1 MKKLIALLLILTMVL
16 SLAACGKREETAEPE
31 DGNNPV
37 AVEST
42 PAEEAEPDP
51 LSHEFTQ
58 YGKGTVTIVGS
69 ELTQDDY
76 GDDLLRVYY
85 KYTNNDTT
93 AAGHYLAT
101 ALTFV
106 SITQDGQEC
115 TISRAST
122 NDEFIVPADL
132 GSDLY
137 VQPGVTALQT
147 MLIPCDP
154 NGGPVD
160 ISCYLMVGSWVY
172 DPDTVETFDFQ
183 VDLKDLMGAPKFEQ
197 APITNPTYTANMS
210 ASGPYD
216 YPLDC
221 EVSIDDIE
229 LTKDCDGKDLL
240 RVFFTVTNNDEEA
253 LAPAQMLIPELYQ
266 DGVGLPY
273 ADAFWS
279 LDEPTDEDLAYEED
293 LYPGETV
300 ECSALFYP
308 RTQSPVEA
316 VIENVSAELCL
327 GARFDLKPLYEEAN
341 AQAEVAAEAAAQAA
355 AAASAADKAI
365 MAAMV
370 GAWDRTNSWPD
381 HITFHADGTGVH
393 DMTGDLFDFSYYV
406 SEGVVYLTYDDGEET
421 DYEVTVNGNDMILFN
436 AFYQEEQTFARTGT
450 AETEEPGETEP
461 AQTEP
466 AATEAAAMDWATFLI
481 GTWEDQ
487 ESGYYE
493 TFTFRADGTGMYS
506 YYDGGLMEFPFTY
519 EICDD
524 DSVDIFYDDGDVGG
538 FWMEAADENTLLISN
553 SAVSDM
559 PLIRE

>member
-1 MKKLIALLLILTMVL
+1 MKKLLAMVLVLVMVL
-16 SLAACGKREETAEPE
+16 SMAACGKKEETSVPSEGPVPQDTAAPE
-31 DGNNPV
+31 
-37 AVEST
+37 AA
-42 PAEEAEPDP
+42 PALP
-51 LSHEFTQ
+51 SFTFTQ

-85 KYTNNDTT
+85 TYINNDDT

-101 ALTFV
+101 ALEFV

-115 TISRAST
+115 MPARASV

-172 DPDTVETFDFQ
+172 NPDTTETFDFQ

-197 APITNPTYTANMS
+197 APITDPTYTANMS
-210 ASGPYD
+210 SSGPYD

-229 LTKDCDGKDLL
+229 LTKDSEGKDLL

-273 ADAFWS
+273 ADATWD

-308 RTQSPVEA
+308 RNQNPVEL
-316 VIENVSAELCL
+316 VIESTNAEYRL
-327 GARFDLKPLYEEAN
+327 GAAFDL
-341 AQAEVAAEAAAQAA
+341 AEVYAAAAAAEKAATDAAAAAA
-355 AAASAADKAI
+355 AAASAADKAL
-365 MAAMV
+365 MAEMV
-370 GAWDRTNSWPD
+370 GVWDRTNSWED
-381 HITFHADGTGVH
+381 HITFNADLTGIH
-393 DMTGDLFDFSYYV
+393 DMTGDLYPFTYLVTD
-406 SEGVVYLTYDDGEET
+406 GVVTLNYDDGEVVP
-421 DYEVTVNGNDMILFN
+421 YEVEISGNDMLLTD
-436 AFYQEEQTFARTGT
+436 ADWGDESTWVRAG
-450 AETEEPGETEP
+450 AEEPEEEEP
-461 AQTEP
+461 EEDEVP
-466 AATEAAAMDWATFLI
+466 TEASEPTLEELII
-481 GTWEDQ
+481 GTWEDL
-487 ESGYYE
+487 ESGYCE
-493 TFTFRADGTGMYS
+493 TFTFKKDGTGLYS
-506 YYDGGLMEFPFTY
+506 YNDGDAWEYTFTY
-519 EICDD
+519 EVCDD
-524 DSVDIFYDDGDVGG
+524 DSVNIYYDDGDEGG
-538 FWMEAADENTLLISN
+538 FWIEIADEDTILITN
-553 SAVSDM
+553 SAVTDM
-559 PLIRE
+559 PLVRK